1 MKTKKHKKRRKV
13 SLKHKIALFSV
24 YFVLF
29 IALTAMIDYYAYD
42 TISPWIF
49 VSLSF
54 VGAVWATMV
63 HVKSKE
69 KSRVD
74 ELAHDIE
81 EIV

>member
-1 MKTKKHKKRRKV
+1 MKSTKKKRKI

-42 TISPWIF
+42 LINPWIF
-49 VSLSF
+49 IVLSF
-54 VGAVWATMV
+54 VAAIWATLA

-69 KSRVD
+69 KSKVD

-81 EIV
+81 EIL